1 MEKLI
6 SVVIPSYNDEKILNT
21 IATIKSQSINQKKI
35 EIIVIDSES
44 NNELLRKIKNC
55 LSDDDILISKK
66 DKGIFDGINKGI
78 QIATGELIF
87 TIGSDDFIE
96 NKNLFFEV
104 EEKFNFEN
112 FDIIFFGIKYAFNS
126 GKIFR
131 KWPPHKFNFIN
142 KFIGRQF
149 AHFGMICKRD
159 LFRKYGYFNFSN
171 NINADVEFFFNLDHR
186 AISTAYLSGYHVIML
201 FGGNSSRSF
210 MRIIKSNIIISKYLL
225 LNKPYYIPGFFLK
238 PIHKILEIYF
248 YK

>member
-1 MEKLI
+1 MNKI
-6 SVVIPSYNDEKILNT
+6 ITVVIPSYNDDKILKT
-21 IATIKSQSINQKKI
+21 IASIKNQTINKKKI

-44 NNELLRKIKNC
+44 NYDLLKKIEES
-55 LSDDDILISKK
+55 LSDQDCLISEK

-78 QIATGELIF
+78 KLANGKLVF

-96 NKNLFFEV
+96 NKNLFLEV
-104 EEKFNFEN
+104 EKKFNLEN
-112 FDIIFFGIKYAFNS
+112 FDIIFFGIEYILKK

-131 KWPPHKFNFIN
+131 KWPPHKFNFLN

-149 AHFGMICKRD
+149 AHFGMICKKD
-159 LFRKYGYFNFSN
+159 LYNKYGYFNFSN

-186 AISTAYLSGYHVIML
+186 LIRSAYLSGYHIKMQ
-201 FGGNSSRSF
+201 FGGNSSKSF
-210 MRIIKSNIIISKYLL
+210 IRIIKSNLIIAKYLL
-225 LNKPYYIPGFFLK
+225 LNKPYYLIGFFLK

>member
-6 SVVIPSYNDEKILNT
+6 SVIIPSYNDEKILNT
-21 IATIKSQSINQKKI
+21 IASIKSQSIDQNKI
-35 EIIVIDSES
+35 EIIVIDSKS
-44 NNELLRKIKNC
+44 NYELLKKIKKTLLDRDC
-55 LSDDDILISKK
+55 LISEK

-78 QIATGELIF
+78 KLAKGKLVF

-96 NKNLFFEV
+96 NKDLFLEV

-112 FDIIFFGIKYAFNS
+112 FDIIFFGIKYLFNG
-126 GKIFR
+126 GKVFR

-149 AHFGMICKRD
+149 AHFGMICKKD
-159 LFRKYGYFNFSN
+159 LYKKYGYFNFSN

-186 AISTAYLSGYHVIML
+186 AIKSAYLSGYYVNMQ
-201 FGGNSSRSF
+201 FGGNSSKSF
-210 MRIIKSNIIISKYLL
+210 IRIIKSNLIIAKYLI
-225 LNKPYYIPGFFLK
+225 LNKPYYIIGFFLK